1 MTRRLRNVVLERL
14 MQSRLLRLGQRVL
27 GRRLFRALMRN
38 TFYGHFVG
46 GESASA
52 IQPLLQ
58 RLRSFG
64 VKAILDYSA
73 EEDLSEQEAKQ
84 AEMAAIRDK
93 IEDFGE
99 LKFTC
104 ATGTEISTGRRSWHV
119 SAHPARAPLAWQ
131 TGGRKPRLVQGGHL
145 RQFQPSEQF
154 ADRRHPHVMA
164 RTYFYLNEAQCEKNM
179 DIFLECID
187 AVAGNFLSAENMG
200 GLQALSFMKFAADA
214 QAE

>member
-1 MTRRLRNVVLERL
+1 M
-14 MQSRLLRLGQRVL
+14 SKFDGACLLRLGQRVL

-46 GESASA
+46 GQSASA

-73 EEDLSEQEAKQ
+73 EEDLSEQEAKE
-84 AEMAAIRDK
+84 AEMAIRS
-93 IEDFGE
+93 EE
-99 LKFTC
+99 LKLNSFASISARRLRTLGACNGC
-104 ATGTEISTGRRSWHV
+104 A
-119 SAHPARAPLAWQ
+119 
-131 TGGRKPRLVQGGHL
+131 GGHL

-179 DIFLECID
+179 DTFLECID
-187 AVAGNFLSAENMG
+187 AVAGVGAVRSRSHLSH
-200 GLQALSFMKFAADA
+200 SRADA
-214 QAE
+214 TLSLACRALDAAPAAAASSVCSVHRCDSSVREQ